1 LIALARLRLP
11 SLIAVIHLPPLA
23 GSPGASRGHPAA
35 ALEKAGA
42 RAVAEA
48 RLLTKAGFQAVV
60 LENFGDVPF
69 YKDSVPPETVAS
81 MAVIAAAVRQ
91 TVRCPIGIN
100 VLRNDA
106 RSALA
111 IASVTDCEFIRV
123 NVLSGVAAADQGIL
137 EGNAAFLLRE
147 RERLGAQPW
156 IFADAQVKHAR
167 TLSSDDV
174 GAQIRDLA
182 TRALADAAVVTGTA
196 TGKAAELSHVETAS
210 RAARDAEI
218 PIFLGSGISR
228 KNISHFRKL
237 VDGVIISSD
246 LRQGGR
252 AGAPLD
258 PARVREFAQAFKKA
272 PARR

>member
-1 LIALARLRLP
+1 ML
-11 SLIAVIHLPPLA
+11 S
-23 GSPGASRGHPAA
+23 
-35 ALEKAGA
+35 
-42 RAVAEA
+42 
-48 RLLTKAGFQAVV
+48 KAGFHAVV

-69 YKDSVPPETVAS
+69 YKDCVPPETVAS
-81 MAVIAAAVRQ
+81 MSVIAAAVRQ
-91 TVRCPIGIN
+91 AVRCPVGIN

-147 RERLGAQPW
+147 RERLGARPL

-167 TLSSDDV
+167 TLSNDDV
-174 GAQIRDLA
+174 GGAIHDLA
-182 TRALADAAVVTGTA
+182 SRSMADAAVVTGAA
-196 TGKAAELSHVETAS
+196 TGKAAELSHVEQAS
-210 RAARDAEI
+210 RAARDAGI
-218 PIFLGSGISR
+218 PLYLGSGVSR
-228 KNISHFRKL
+228 KNVAQFRKL

-258 PARVREFAQAFKKA
+258 AARVRDFVKSFEKA
-272 PARR
+272 PSRR

>member
-1 LIALARLRLP
+1 MARSRLP

-23 GSPGASRGHPAA
+23 GAPGASRLHPASV
-35 ALEKAGA
+35 LEKAGT

-48 RLLTKAGFQAVV
+48 RLLSKAGFQAVV

-69 YKDSVPPETVAS
+69 YKDSVPPETIAS

-91 TVRCPIGIN
+91 AVSCPVGIN

-106 RSALA
+106 RAALA
-111 IASVTDCEFIRV
+111 IASVTDCDFFRV

-137 EGNAAFLLRE
+137 EGNAAFILRE
-147 RERLGAQPW
+147 RERLGARPL

-167 TLSSDDV
+167 TLSTDDV
-174 GAQIRDLA
+174 GGAIRDLA
-182 TRALADAAVVTGTA
+182 TRSLADAAVVTGAA
-196 TGKAAELSHVETAS
+196 TGKSAELAHVETAS
-210 RAARDAEI
+210 RAAREAGI
-218 PIFLGSGISR
+218 PLFLGSGVSR
-228 KNISHFRKL
+228 KNVSQFKKL

-252 AGAPLD
+252 AGASLE
-258 PARVREFAQAFKKA
+258 PARVREFVKAFEKS